1 MLRRVFVNLGFN
13 SPSEAEKALKK
24 SNRKDGGTRAQKGRL
39 LNRPQMEKIRALPPP
54 GEVKR
59 QEVLDAT
66 PAIPPA
72 SAQRTMGLPS
82 QAATA
87 EDNRRLGV
95 QVLRV
100 VNGGV
105 APTGLPR
112 PPGKSRFPFARKKA
126 KTTDAK
132 STLPDIRDTNDNALV
147 NMRTTDLPNVRDL
160 YTNKKDNA
168 VPVASEGASATTWTT
183 GSHQAMSA
191 MQSEEE
197 PGASMGHRTERQKA
211 KELKQMKRAGLTPLR
226 PPPHRNTMED
236 DADHKARMNK
246 LKRARIGL
254 AKNRVNPERGY
265 LLGRKRYLWQ
275 YKAGAHLPQ
284 YKVCEELILIVRH
297 VVIPVDLELPVLYC
311 RLNISKVIYDL
322 LPMIKE
328 AGDEKLFCMV
338 SPPEV
343 WLDNNGNIVVCD
355 DDDPA
360 RVRAFDMMEMRP
372 CQSMSAQ
379 MSRVL
384 TPLITVSV
392 FALSAEDVFRNRV
405 KL

>member
-1 MLRRVFVNLGFN
+1 MLRRAFVNLGFN

-24 SNRKDGGTRAQKGRL
+24 SNRKDDSTRAQKGRL
-39 LNRPQMEKIRALPPP
+39 LNRSQMEKIRALPPP

-66 PAIPPA
+66 PALPPA

-100 VNGGV
+100 VKGGV

-112 PPGKSRFPFARKKA
+112 PTGKSRFSFARKKA
-126 KTTDAK
+126 KATDAK

-168 VPVASEGASATTWTT
+168 VPVASEGASATTPIT
-183 GSHQAMSA
+183 GSHQAMTA

-246 LKRARIGL
+246 LKRARIRL
-254 AKNRVNPERGY
+254 AKNRVNPEVSKPFLKSLPDATPGAVWCENYAVLPPIESAPPRTGIYSRHLQSTPPQANTHRGT
-265 LLGRKRYLWQ
+265 LGYNTSITHDL
-275 YKAGAHLPQ
+275 
-284 YKVCEELILIVRH
+284 
-297 VVIPVDLELPVLYC
+297 VIKDVET
-311 RLNISKVIYDL
+311 
-322 LPMIKE
+322 
-328 AGDEKLFCMV
+328 DE
-338 SPPEV
+338 
-343 WLDNNGNIVVCD
+343 
-355 DDDPA
+355 
-360 RVRAFDMMEMRP
+360 
-372 CQSMSAQ
+372 
-379 MSRVL
+379 
-384 TPLITVSV
+384 
-392 FALSAEDVFRNRV
+392 
-405 KL
+405 